1 MHFKDNFMKKFAV
14 IGNPIN
20 HSLSPFIHN
29 YFAKNLKIN
38 LTYEKILVDPESF
51 KDKIFQLCKTYD
63 GLNITLPFKQSIVEI
78 SDIKSEEAELTGSA
92 NTIIINKTTI
102 RAENTDG
109 YGLIADLNDHG
120 FNFQDSKILLVG
132 AGGAANGVIYQI
144 LKQKP
149 NSLFLFNR
157 TIEKSR
163 KMRSKWLNENIN
175 DVSIEIY
182 NRLFNKEIDLIINA
196 TSSSI
201 NSDTSPIDLTGFKKQ
216 CLCYDMMYGK
226 ETPFIKAAKEN
237 DLNYTDG
244 IGMLIHQA
252 AESFRIWNQKNVTP
266 ELIGEIKKA
275 ISDI

>member
-1 MHFKDNFMKKFAV
+1 MKKFAV
-14 IGNPIN
+14 VGNPIN

-38 LTYEKILVDPESF
+38 LTYEKILVESKNF
-51 KDKIFQLCKTYD
+51 KDKIFQLCEIYD
-63 GLNITLPFKQSIVEI
+63 GLNITLPFKQLIVEI
-78 SDIKSEEAELTGSA
+78 SDTKSKEVELTGSA
-92 NTIIINKTTI
+92 NTIIINKTSF

-109 YGLIADLNDHG
+109 YGLVADLNDHE
-120 FNFQDSKILLVG
+120 FNFQDSKILLLG

-149 NSLFLFNR
+149 NRLYLFNR
-157 TIEKSR
+157 TIEKSH

-182 NRLFNKEIDLIINA
+182 NKLFNQDIDLIINA

-201 NSDTSPIDLTGFKKQ
+201 NSGASPIDLKGFKKHS
-216 CLCYDMMYGK
+216 LCYDMMYGK

-237 DLNYTDG
+237 NLNYLDG

-252 AESFRIWNQKNVTP
+252 AESFRIWNQKKVAS
-266 ELIGEIKKA
+266 ELIVEIKKA